1 MQAKANKFASIIKAA
16 EDFLEENK
24 NKMDPKEIEEFKK
37 KLQKAKE
44 QYQAIVQKTG
54 ETERQLESAV
64 STAIL
69 EQTKKVMRLLQLYQL
84 CWVKCVPP
92 SYIVS

>member
-1 MQAKANKFASIIKAA
+1 MQTKANKFASIIKAA

-24 NKMDPKEIEEFKK
+24 NKMDPKDLEVFKK

-44 QYQAIVQKTG
+44 QYRSLLQKTG

-69 EQTKKVMRLLQLYQL
+69 EETKKVKILYTL
-84 CWVKCVPP
+84 IDCFG
-92 SYIVS
+92 

>member
-1 MQAKANKFASIIKAA
+1 MQTKANEFASIIKAA

-24 NKMDPKEIEEFKK
+24 NKMDPKDLEVFKK

-44 QYQAIVQKTG
+44 QYQSLLQKTG

-64 STAIL
+64 STALL
-69 EQTKKVMRLLQLYQL
+69 EETKKVMIFYRLID
-84 CWVKCVPP
+84 CFG
-92 SYIVS
+92 